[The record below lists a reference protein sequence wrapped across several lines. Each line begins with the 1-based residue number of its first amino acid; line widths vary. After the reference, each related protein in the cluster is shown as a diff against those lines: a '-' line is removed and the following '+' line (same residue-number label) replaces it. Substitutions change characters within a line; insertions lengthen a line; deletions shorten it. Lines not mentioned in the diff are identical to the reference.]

1 MITLKQPQRA
11 FSLIDLAV
19 VTVIIITLATIAFP
33 ATQNLVDNSQQRAV
47 VNDILG
53 FLAMGRERSVLTGTV
68 LTLCPLTTTGSCGK
82 DWSKPLT
89 LFRDPDNKRKLS
101 SKDHVV
107 HVLMPPKRGF
117 LKAASLHKSFFQYR
131 PDGRILSDL
140 GNITWC
146 PDDKNP
152 RKAVHFVIRKGG
164 TIRIAKDTNG
174 DGIPDKANGKL
185 LQC

>member
-1 MITLKQPQRA
+1 MINSKKSQQA
-11 FSLIDLAV
+11 FSLVELTV
-19 VTVIIITLATIAFP
+19 VTVIIVSLATIALP
-33 ATQNLVDNSQQRAV
+33 ATRNLVDNAQRQAV

-53 FLAMGRERSVLTGTV
+53 FLSMAREHSVLTGTI
-68 LTLCPLTTTGSCGK
+68 LTLCPLTKSGTCGK
-82 DWSKPLT
+82 DWKKPLT
-89 LFRDPDNKRKLS
+89 LFKDPGNKRKLS
-101 SKDHVV
+101 NSDQIV
-107 HVLMPPKRGF
+107 HVLMPPKKGF
-117 LKAASLHKSFFQYR
+117 LKAASLHRSFFQYR

-146 PDDKNP
+146 PDDKNAK
-152 RKAVHFVIRKGG
+152 KAVHFVIRKGG